1 MQTISR
7 RSPWGAL
14 LSRTLPEYK
23 GPHAVGVFDMEI
35 PVNTPR
41 NVGSFR
47 YRDIPLH
54 EGGFKVLLACAAPAL
69 LVLARSC

>member
-14 LSRTLPEYK
+14 LSRTLPEYQ

-35 PVNTPR
+35 PVKAPR

-54 EGGFKVLLACAAPAL
+54 EGGFKVRGLDY
-69 LVLARSC
+69 R